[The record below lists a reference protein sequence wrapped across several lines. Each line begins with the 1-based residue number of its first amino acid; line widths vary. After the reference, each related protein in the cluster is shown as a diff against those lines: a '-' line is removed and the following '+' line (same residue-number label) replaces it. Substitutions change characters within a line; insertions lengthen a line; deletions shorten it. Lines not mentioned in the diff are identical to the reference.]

1 MLSTIDI
8 ARAKGLKGQQ
18 LESTIRK
25 ARDDF
30 MPNTQQNLKK
40 DVYSHFILRLAYCRR
55 RMPGMHAGPAH
66 AKLSEHLAWHSEEL
80 RRWFLHNEVELF
92 KWRFM
97 NHPAEDRDGWLHRNN
112 LKYQSARRALA
123 RAHPSR
129 FAPWPSVCRA
139 WQISREEYDSLRA
152 ELQQT
157 MAARREDAEKI
168 TSERIEHYK
177 VHAPAP
183 SVFPSSGCGALL
195 AGADACVFS
204 HSDASA
210 DSHRRTTR
218 LGM

>member
-1 MLSTIDI
+1 M
-8 ARAKGLKGQQ
+8 
-18 LESTIRK
+18 
-25 ARDDF
+25 
-30 MPNTQQNLKK
+30 
-40 DVYSHFILRLAYCRR
+40 
-55 RMPGMHAGPAH
+55 
-66 AKLSEHLAWHSEEL
+66 
-80 RRWFLHNEVELF
+80 ELF

-177 VHAPAP
+177 VHAPAHP
-183 SVFPSSGCGALL
+183 FSPPVAAGPCWREPMHACSAIPMRVLTATAARLASACSCRSHF
-195 AGADACVFS
+195 AGAV
-204 HSDASA
+204 
-210 DSHRRTTR
+210 
-218 LGM
+218 